1 VCRVKLSEKS
11 LTFPLK
17 NQFLFGQRAAAEPW
31 RVTIM
36 RTNVNQSIKRLT
48 TAGVLAAA
56 IVLLT
61 TLVSLPIPG
70 GIGYVNL
77 GDAGVLLAGMLL
89 GGGWGALCAGAAS
102 ALSDILL
109 GYGVYAPATFL
120 IKGAVALAAGLL
132 FAKTDKKIR
141 YVALYLAA
149 LLVPIGYFLY
159 ETMLYGVTSAIPNI
173 VFNTVQCVVGAV
185 VATVLGAI
193 ILKTKLFSSKSAM
206 LPVCA
211 EILREPKNG
220 PDVIL
225 AAGRDQ
231 TALIQKAGDMLSV
244 QGTMARLVVI
254 DDGFAFDRLSA
265 SQRERFIP
273 AGKPY
278 VRVDSSETTPKA
290 VMLAAVE
297 AIRK

>member
-1 VCRVKLSEKS
+1 
-11 LTFPLK
+11 
-17 NQFLFGQRAAAEPW
+17 
-31 RVTIM
+31 M

-56 IVLLT
+56 IMLLT

-109 GYGVYAPATFL
+109 GYGVYAPVTFL
-120 IKGAVALAAGLL
+120 IKGAVALVAGLL

-141 YVALYLAA
+141 YAALYLAA
-149 LLVPIGYFLY
+149 LLVPVGYFLY
-159 ETMLYGVTSAIPNI
+159 ETMLYGAASALPNI
-173 VFNTVQCVVGAV
+173 VFNTVQCIVGAV

-193 ILKTKLFSSKSAM
+193 ILKTKLFSSKEAM

-220 PDVIL
+220 PDVVL

-231 TALIQKAGDMLSV
+231 TSLMQKAGDMLSV
-244 QGTMARLVVI
+244 QGIMARLVAI
-254 DDGFAFDRLSA
+254 DDEFAFDRLSPL
-265 SQRERFIP
+265 QKERFIP
-273 AGKPY
+273 AGKPFIK
-278 VRVDSSETTPKA
+278 VDSGEATPKT
-290 VMLAAVE
+290 VMLAAME
-297 AIRK
+297 AIGK